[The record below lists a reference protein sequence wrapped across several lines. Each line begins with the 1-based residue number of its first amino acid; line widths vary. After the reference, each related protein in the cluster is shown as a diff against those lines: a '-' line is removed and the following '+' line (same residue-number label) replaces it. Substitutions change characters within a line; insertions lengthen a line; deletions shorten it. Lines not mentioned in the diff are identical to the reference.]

1 MGVRIRQADERDRDQ
16 VVRILDEAF
25 HNDPVSGWVF
35 PDEEHRRSVHGKFLG
50 VFADITLA
58 GGRIDM
64 LEDGT
69 AVALWLSVP
78 HGAPEG
84 DDGTPALMRETADP
98 DNERAELIGRLTGA
112 VHPHD
117 RAHEYLLMI
126 GVSPERQGRGSG
138 KRSSPRCW
146 SGATAMESRPIWRR
160 AASAAEVSTSGSG
173 SPSWG
178 GPWTFRTVPPCG
190 PCGVIRT
197 QSEQRSGRGT
207 GEGEGATGA
216 APGTGYSPCT

>member
-35 PDEEHRRSVHGKFLG
+35 PDEEHRRAVHGKFLG

-78 HGAPEG
+78 AGAPEG

-98 DNERAELIGRLTGA
+98 GNERAELIGRLTGA

-126 GVSPERQGRGSG
+126 GVSPERQGEGIGEALITEVLERCDRDGVPAYLEASSERSRGLYERLG
-138 KRSSPRCW
+138 F
-146 SGATAMESRPIWRR
+146 
-160 AASAAEVSTSGSG
+160 
-173 SPSWG
+173 
-178 GPWTFRTVPPCG
+178 TFMGRTVDLPDG
-190 PCGVIRT
+190 PSMWPMWRDPYTV
-197 QSEQRSGRGT
+197 
-207 GEGEGATGA
+207 
-216 APGTGYSPCT
+216 